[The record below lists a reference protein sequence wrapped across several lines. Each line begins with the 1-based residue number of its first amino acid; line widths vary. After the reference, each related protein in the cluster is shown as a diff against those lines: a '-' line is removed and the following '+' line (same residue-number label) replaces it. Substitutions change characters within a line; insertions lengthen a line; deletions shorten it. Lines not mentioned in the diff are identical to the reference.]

1 MNEQE
6 LEALGYT
13 AKFDY
18 SQYSHDNNI
27 NVIPEEAFRRLTAD
41 TFDTITD
48 ILKETYGPY
57 GNSIMISSGNETTVT
72 KDGYNIY
79 NALGFSQQY
88 KKMVYLAIQKII
100 ERVNNNVGD
109 GTTSCILLADKIFHH
124 LNESIK
130 TTEDK
135 RNVKDALDYIEK
147 DLQSSS
153 ELMFD
158 RNPNGGCI
166 QPLTEESLNSLL
178 MLASN
183 YDTNLVDTLLDA
195 FCPECKDPSDPR
207 TPIVSMNNVIV
218 DASHPYEA
226 MQTDYKV
233 TFLPGDY
240 RVKVN
245 MDNRF
250 SLMLSKPTKMRV
262 ILYDHVFGESEWNYL
277 MAGVGDTNMT
287 PTMLIA
293 RRFDDVFMNNIF
305 FRHLKR
311 LELVKQQTPYYIV
324 ELMGGYFQDEIND
337 LAEVLQT
344 KVHTI
349 HNLEIKEDEITEA
362 TLSVSNFD
370 CLAFYDLTPPQEHI
384 DILTLQYSKEKSYAK
399 RTLLNDRIKAL
410 EMKTKDALIVIKAE
424 SSLELK
430 LLSDKIDDCIAI
442 AHSAM
447 DYGIVPNLLHYGY
460 QRIFRY
466 LNNDPTESV
475 KRKVE
480 SAILWSIE
488 ELAEDVWRSKY
499 NNATDEEYQKWRDV
513 IGTFYLNSDKKSYDI
528 IEDAIVDVSTLPTSS
543 QYDIEILIAS
553 ISIVKYLLS
562 SRALIFDANLMR
574 PQSDGHFQFNA

>member
-1 MNEQE
+1 M
-6 LEALGYT
+6 L
-13 AKFDY
+13 
-18 SQYSHDNNI
+18 
-27 NVIPEEAFRRLTAD
+27 
-41 TFDTITD
+41 
-48 ILKETYGPY
+48 
-57 GNSIMISSGNETTVT
+57 
-72 KDGYNIY
+72 
-79 NALGFSQQY
+79 
-88 KKMVYLAIQKII
+88 
-100 ERVNNNVGD
+100 
-109 GTTSCILLADKIFHH
+109 
-124 LNESIK
+124 
-130 TTEDK
+130 
-135 RNVKDALDYIEK
+135 
-147 DLQSSS
+147 
-153 ELMFD
+153 D
-158 RNPNGGCI
+158 RNPDGGYI

-250 SLMLSKPTKMRV
+250 SLMLTKPTKMRV

-305 FRHLKR
+305 VRHLKR

-324 ELMGGYFQDEIND
+324 ELMGDYFQDEIND

-344 KVHTI
+344 KIHTI

-384 DILTLQYSKEKSYAK
+384 DILNLQYSKEKSYAK

-442 AHSAM
+442 ARSAM

-488 ELAEDVWRSKY
+488 AVDMS
-499 NNATDEEYQKWRDV
+499 NNLFE
-513 IGTFYLNSDKKSYDI
+513 KSF
-528 IEDAIVDVSTLPTSS
+528 SLTKFS
-543 QYDIEILIAS
+543 
-553 ISIVKYLLS
+553 
-562 SRALIFDANLMR
+562 
-574 PQSDGHFQFNA
+574 